1 MLTWG
6 TYVFPFKGKNYFD
19 APVKAIKYPLISL
32 TSILKKD
39 VSKHQYIRYI
49 KELTLTYVTIQTS
62 RSHHISENKIL
73 GFSTC

>member
-6 TYVFPFKGKNYFD
+6 MYVFPFKGKNYFD

-39 VSKHQYIRYI
+39 VSKHQYIR
-49 KELTLTYVTIQTS
+49 
-62 RSHHISENKIL
+62 
-73 GFSTC
+73 